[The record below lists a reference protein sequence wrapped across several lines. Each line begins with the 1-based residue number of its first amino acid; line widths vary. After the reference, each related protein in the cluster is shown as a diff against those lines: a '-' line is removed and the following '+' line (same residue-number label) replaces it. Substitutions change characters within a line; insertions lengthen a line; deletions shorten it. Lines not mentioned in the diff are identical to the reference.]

1 MAETNIEKC
10 WNCGEKITPC
20 TIPSCPMP
28 VCLGWRHL
36 DHLNHLCEFST
47 DFYASPLKQYKKY
60 GVRYVDDKPWKN
72 PQPKQDGE
80 QMALCP
86 ECRNPD
92 VSVTGMANELV
103 YLCPNCG
110 FDSLHVRPKGA

>member
-72 PQPKQDGE
+72 PQPKKE
-80 QMALCP
+80 R
-86 ECRNPD
+86 E
-92 VSVTGMANELV
+92 
-103 YLCPNCG
+103 
-110 FDSLHVRPKGA
+110 